1 MILDPATPGSSSR
14 IDIRVGAGALDL
26 RVKAPGLQAVL
37 RLLLQD
43 FWVVLDSFLHFF
55 ESIVECFG

>member
-55 ESIVECFG
+55 ESIVERFG